1 LRIALRRSGYHVN
14 LILTLTINPAVDRI
28 ITADR
33 LVFEDR
39 GYILDRSEAAGGRG
53 INASQVVHAFG
64 GKTVAVLTAGGPA
77 GERIE
82 KLLGTLGFSSDIV
95 HVRAETRTNLTI
107 SDKHGLTVK
116 LNERGAPLEASE
128 LKEIKKK
135 VEARLPKTQWLM
147 ICGSIQPG
155 VPPHYYCEIIEMA
168 KSHGVKTLLDTDG
181 EALQHALEAKPTV
194 IMPNQHEAERLLS
207 RALITRGQ
215 CLEAVDVMQ
224 AMGPE
229 NVILSLG
236 ARGAIGSSP
245 EGVFEALPPRI
256 EALCPI
262 GAGDA
267 LGAAFAWSMEK
278 KKSFSEALRWG
289 VATGTA
295 AAKLFHAVGEA
306 RERAQPG
313 LDRGR
318 LKAER
323 QRRSGGAGGVLR
335 IVLAAQ

>member
-1 LRIALRRSGYHVN
+1 MAEGIELARSGYHVN
-14 LILTLTINPAVDRI
+14 LILTLTINPALDRI

-53 INASQVVHAFG
+53 INASQVIHAFG
-64 GKTVAVLTAGGPA
+64 GKTTALLTAGGAA
-77 GERIE
+77 GERLE
-82 KLLGTLGFSSDIV
+82 KLLTSLRFPFDAV
-95 HVRAETRTNLTI
+95 HVHAESRTNLTI
-107 SDKHGLTVK
+107 SDKFGLTVK
-116 LNERGAPLEASE
+116 LNERGLPLEASE
-128 LKEIKKK
+128 LQEIKKK

-155 VPPHYYCEIIEMA
+155 VAPHYYCEIIEMA
-168 KSHGVKTLLDTDG
+168 KHHGVKTLLDTDG
-181 EALQHALEAKPTV
+181 AAMQHALEAKPTV
-194 IMPNQHEAERLLS
+194 IMQNQHEAERLLS

-224 AMGPE
+224 GMGPE
-229 NVILSLG
+229 SVILSLG

-256 EALCPI
+256 EALSPI

-267 LGAAFAWSMEK
+267 LVAAFAWSMEK
-278 KKSFSEALRWG
+278 KNSFSEALRWG

-295 AAKLFHAVGEA
+295 SAKLPGMAFPTFADSRSVYKQVELRKA
-306 RERAQPG
+306 R
-313 LDRGR
+313 
-318 LKAER
+318 
-323 QRRSGGAGGVLR
+323 
-335 IVLAAQ
+335 